1 MIKSRWYDLDPKIV
15 YHLLFKQLERGI
27 IFKLPNQE
35 WHEVQVSWQQSRQR
49 YYLQSLKHL
58 VKLGQSHKDVKE
70 SQDLKQIF
78 QALESGSQLTV
89 DQIIAIKSLF
99 EKGPL
104 NLRELTPPYARWVPT

>member
-1 MIKSRWYDLDPKIV
+1 MYQ
-15 YHLLFKQLERGI
+15 LFKKQIERRTI
-27 IFKLPNQE
+27 IKIPYQE
-35 WHEVQVSWQQSRQR
+35 WHEVQVSWQKSRQR

-58 VKLGQSHKDVKE
+58 EKLCQAHKDVKE

-104 NLRELTPPYARWVPT
+104 NLRELTPPYARWVAN

>member
-1 MIKSRWYDLDPKIV
+1 MQIK
-15 YHLLFKQLERGI
+15 QTERLI
-27 IFKLPNQE
+27 NLKLPYQE
-35 WHEVQVSWQQSRQR
+35 WHEVQVSWQKSRQR
-49 YYLQSLKHL
+49 YYLQSLKQL
-58 VKLGQSHKDVKE
+58 VKLCQAHKEVNE

-104 NLRELTPPYARWVPT
+104 NLRELTPPYAR